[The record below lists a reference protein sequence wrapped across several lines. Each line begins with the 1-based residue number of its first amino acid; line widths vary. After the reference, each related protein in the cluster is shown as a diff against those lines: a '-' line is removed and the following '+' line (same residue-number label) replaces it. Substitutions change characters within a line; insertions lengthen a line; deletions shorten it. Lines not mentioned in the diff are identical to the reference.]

1 MAIIGY
7 LFTSAGYQY
16 VNLGKKAYDS
26 TWLVRQ
32 YYDKVEKRYQDFK
45 INKLSFIGPQE
56 ELSKEENGIIINGVY
71 QRGVFDLLKEYKVTP
86 EQMMGYKSGE
96 IMALASSDALSFED
110 AIDFLF
116 KKREIILEEVGRD
129 FFHHLLINSVPVEQ
143 TEKIVFELQNKN
155 KIKIDIISY
164 NGNDSAIII
173 YEKKAHQIISD
184 IFKKIN
190 GNLID
195 LPNEEYACFSILK
208 PIADKLKDIFLKIK
222 MDKPKYRILC
232 QTTGQYYES
241 VQDIKEKFI
250 DYIFKPA
257 RIDLCIENMLKN
269 GVNTFV
275 EIGAGTFLS
284 RMARKRDSG
293 KRCLN
298 TNDLGEIQKTIKLA
312 N

>member
-1 MAIIGY
+1 MAVIGY
-7 LFTSAGYQY
+7 LFTAAGYQY

-32 YYDKVEKRYQDFK
+32 YYDKVEKKYQDFK

-71 QRGVFDLLKEYKVTP
+71 QRGIFDLLKEYKVTP

-96 IMALASSDALSFED
+96 IMALASSEAISFED
-110 AIDFLF
+110 AMDFLF

-143 TEKIVFELQNKN
+143 TEKIVKELQNK
-155 KIKIDIISY
+155 IKVDIVSY
-164 NGNDSAIII
+164 NGKDSAIII
-173 YEKKAHQIISD
+173 FERKALQVILE
-184 IFKKIN
+184 IFKKLN
-190 GNLID
+190 AGLID

-208 PIADKLKDIFLKIK
+208 PIAEKLKEIFLKIK

-232 QTTGQYYES
+232 QTTGGYYES
-241 VQDIKEKFI
+241 VQEIKEKFI
-250 DYIFKPA
+250 DYVYRPA

-298 TNDLGEIQKTIKLA
+298 THDLGEIQKTVKLA

>member
-1 MAIIGY
+1 MAVIGY
-7 LFTSAGYQY
+7 LFTAAGYQY

-32 YYDKVEKRYQDFK
+32 YYDKVEKKYPDFK
-45 INKLSFIGPQE
+45 INKLSFLGPQE
-56 ELSKEENGIIINGVY
+56 ELSREENGIIVNGVY

-86 EQMMGYKSGE
+86 EQIMGFKSGE
-96 IMALASSDALSFED
+96 IMALACAEAISFED

-129 FFHHLLINSVPVEQ
+129 FFHHLLINSVPVAQ
-143 TEKIVFELQNKN
+143 VEKLIGELQNKIHVN
-155 KIKIDIISY
+155 IVSY
-164 NGNDSAIII
+164 NGNDSVIII
-173 YEKKAHQIISD
+173 YERKAQQIVIE
-184 IFKKIN
+184 IFKKLN

-195 LPNEEYACFSILK
+195 LPNEEYACFSMLK
-208 PIADKLKDIFLKIK
+208 PIAEKLKEYFIKIK
-222 MDKPKYRILC
+222 MDKPKYRVLC
-232 QTTGQYYES
+232 QTTGEYYES
-241 VQDIKEKFI
+241 VQEIKEKFV

-293 KRCLN
+293 KRILN

>member
-1 MAIIGY
+1 MAVIGY
-7 LFTSAGYQY
+7 LFTAAGYQY

-32 YYDKVEKRYQDFK
+32 YYDKVEKKYPDFK
-45 INKLSFIGPQE
+45 INKLSFLGPQE
-56 ELSKEENGIIINGVY
+56 ELSREENGIIVNGVY

-86 EQMMGYKSGE
+86 EQIMGFKSGE
-96 IMALASSDALSFED
+96 IMALACAEAISFED

-129 FFHHLLINSVPVEQ
+129 FFHHLLINSVPVAQ
-143 TEKIVFELQNKN
+143 VEKLIGELQNKIHVN
-155 KIKIDIISY
+155 IVSY
-164 NGNDSAIII
+164 NGNDSVIII
-173 YEKKAHQIISD
+173 YERKAQQIVIE
-184 IFKKIN
+184 IFKKLN

-195 LPNEEYACFSILK
+195 LPNEEYACFSMLK
-208 PIADKLKDIFLKIK
+208 PIAEKLKEYFIKIK
-222 MDKPKYRILC
+222 MDKPKYRVLC
-232 QTTGQYYES
+232 QTTGEYYES
-241 VQDIKEKFI
+241 VQEIKEKFV

>member
-1 MAIIGY
+1 MAVIGY
-7 LFTSAGYQY
+7 LFTAAGYQY

-32 YYDKVEKRYQDFK
+32 YYDKVEKKYQDFK

-71 QRGVFDLLKEYKVTP
+71 QRGVFDLLREYKVTP

-96 IMALASSDALSFED
+96 IMALASSEAISFED
-110 AIDFLF
+110 AMDFLF
-116 KKREIILEEVGRD
+116 KKRQIILEEVGRD
-129 FFHHLLINSVPVEQ
+129 FFNHLLINSVPVEQ
-143 TEKIVFELQNKN
+143 TEKIVSELKS
-155 KIKIDIISY
+155 KIKIDIVSY
-164 NGNDSAIII
+164 NGRDSVIII
-173 YEKKAHQIISD
+173 YEKKAHQVILE
-184 IFKKIN
+184 IFKKLN
-190 GNLID
+190 AGLID
-195 LPNEEYACFSILK
+195 LPNEEYACFSILQ
-208 PIADKLKDIFLKIK
+208 PIADKLKEHFLNIK
-222 MDKPKYRILC
+222 MDKPKYRVLC

-241 VQDIKEKFI
+241 VQEIKEKFI
-250 DYIFKPA
+250 DYIYKPA
-257 RIDLCIENMLKN
+257 RVDLCIENMLKN

>member
-1 MAIIGY
+1 MAVIGY
-7 LFTSAGYQY
+7 LFTAAGYQY

-32 YYDKVEKRYQDFK
+32 YYDKVEKRYQNFK

-56 ELSKEENGIIINGVY
+56 DLSKEENGIIINAVY
-71 QRGVFDLLKEYKVTP
+71 QRGIFDLLKEYKVTP

-96 IMALASSDALSFED
+96 IMVLASSEAISFED
-110 AIDFLF
+110 AMDFLF
-116 KKREIILEEVGRD
+116 KKREIILEEMGRD
-129 FFHHLLINSVPVEQ
+129 FFCHLLVNSVPVEQ
-143 TEKIVFELQNKN
+143 TEKVVQELKN
-155 KIKIDIISY
+155 KIKIDIVSY
-164 NGNDSAIII
+164 NGKESTIII
-173 YEKKAHQIISD
+173 YEKKAHQIILE
-184 IFKKIN
+184 IFKKLN
-190 GNLID
+190 GNLIE

-208 PIADKLKDIFLKIK
+208 SIAEKLKENFLKIK
-222 MDKPKYRILC
+222 MDKPKYRVLC

-241 VQDIKEKFI
+241 VQEIKEKFI
-250 DYIFKPA
+250 DYIYKPA
-257 RIDLCIENMLKN
+257 HIDLCIENMLRN

-284 RMARKRDSG
+284 RIARKRDSG

>member
-1 MAIIGY
+1 MAVIGY
-7 LFTSAGYQY
+7 LFTAAGYQY

-32 YYDKVEKRYQDFK
+32 YYDKVEKKYQNFK

-96 IMALASSDALSFED
+96 SMALASSEAISFED
-110 AIDFLF
+110 AMEFLF

-129 FFHHLLINSVPVEQ
+129 FFHHLLVNSVPVEQ
-143 TEKIVFELQNKN
+143 TEKIVLELKSR
-155 KIKIDIISY
+155 IKIDIISY
-164 NGNDSAIII
+164 NGKDSAIII
-173 YEKKAHQIISD
+173 YEKKAHQAILE
-184 IFKKIN
+184 IFKKLN
-190 GNLID
+190 AGLID
-195 LPNEEYACFSILK
+195 LPNEEYACFGILQ
-208 PIADKLKDIFLKIK
+208 PIADKLREHFLKIK
-222 MDKPKYRILC
+222 MDKPKYRVLC
-232 QTTGQYYES
+232 QTTGEYYES
-241 VQDIKEKFI
+241 VQEIKEKFI
-250 DYIFKPA
+250 DYIYKPA
-257 RIDLCIENMLKN
+257 RIDLCLENMLKN

-298 TNDLGEIQKTIKLA
+298 TNDLGEIQKTVKLA

>member
-1 MAIIGY
+1 MAVIGY
-7 LFTSAGYQY
+7 LFTAPGYQY

-32 YYDKVEKRYQDFK
+32 YYDKVEKKYPDFK
-45 INKLSFIGPQE
+45 INKLSFLGPQE

-86 EQMMGYKSGE
+86 EQMMGFKSGE
-96 IMALASSDALSFED
+96 IMALACAEALSFED

-129 FFHHLLINSVPVEQ
+129 FFHHLLINSVPVAQ
-143 TEKIVFELQNKN
+143 VEKLIGELQNKIN
-155 KIKIDIISY
+155 VNIVSY
-164 NGNDSAIII
+164 NGNDSVIII
-173 YEKKAHQIISD
+173 YEKKAQQIVIE
-184 IFKKIN
+184 IFKKLN

-195 LPNEEYACFSILK
+195 LPNEEYACFSVLK
-208 PIADKLKDIFLKIK
+208 PIAEKLKEYFTKIK
-222 MDKPKYRILC
+222 MDKPKYRVLC
-232 QTTGQYYES
+232 QTTGEYYES
-241 VQDIKEKFI
+241 VQEIKEKFV
-250 DYIFKPA
+250 DYIFKPS